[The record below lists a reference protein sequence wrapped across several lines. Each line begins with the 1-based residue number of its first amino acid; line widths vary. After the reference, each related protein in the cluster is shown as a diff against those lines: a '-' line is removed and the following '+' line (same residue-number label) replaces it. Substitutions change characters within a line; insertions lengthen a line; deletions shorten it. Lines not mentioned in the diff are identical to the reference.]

1 MSGFKHK
8 LGILRKLKK
17 LYQLTVS
24 LREFLRY
31 YSRPGAARY
40 CRGVFLGMDTWVAF
54 MMCNANSFK
63 SLMAGSALLLLVAP
77 AVQAAEQLPDAP
89 AIDARAFILMDYASG
104 KVLTEGNADEK
115 LDPASLTKIMT
126 SYVVGQALKANK
138 IKLTDMVTIGRD
150 AWATGNPA
158 LRGSSVMFLKPGEQ
172 VSVENLNKGV
182 IIQSGNDASIAIADY
197 VAGSQDSFVSLMNG
211 YAQKIGLTNTTFKTV
226 HGLDAPGQYSTARDM
241 ALLTKAM
248 IHDVPEEYAVH
259 KEKEFTF
266 NNIRQPNR
274 NRLLWSSNLN
284 VDGVKT
290 GTTAGAGYNLVSSAT
305 QGDMRLIAVVLG
317 TKSDRVRFNESEK
330 LLTWGFRF
338 YETVTPIKADAT
350 FISQRVWFGDK
361 SEVNLGAG
369 EAGSVTIPKGQLK
382 NLKASYTLSQPQ
394 LTAPLTK
401 GQVVGTIDF
410 KLNDKT
416 IEQRPLI
423 VMEAVEEGGFFSRM
437 IDFVLMKLHG
447 WFGSWFS

>member
-1 MSGFKHK
+1 MTRNAF
-8 LGILRKLKK
+8 
-17 LYQLTVS
+17 S
-24 LREFLRY
+24 LRGL
-31 YSRPGAARY
+31 
-40 CRGVFLGMDTWVAF
+40 VT
-54 MMCNANSFK
+54 
-63 SLMAGSALLLLVAP
+63 GSALLLLVAP

-89 AIDARAFILMDYASG
+89 SIDARAWILMDYSSG

-126 SYVVGQALKANK
+126 SYVVGQALKAGK
-138 IKLTDMVTIGRD
+138 IKPTDMVTIGKD

-182 IIQSGNDASIAIADY
+182 IIQSGNDASIAIADF
-197 VAGSQDSFVSLMNG
+197 VAGSQDSFVSLMNS

-226 HGLDAPGQYSTARDM
+226 HGLDAPGQFSTARDM

-248 IHDVPEEYAVH
+248 IHDVPEEYAIH

-274 NRLLWSSNLN
+274 NRLLWSSSLN

-290 GTTAGAGYNLVSSAT
+290 GTTAGAGYNLVASAN
-305 QGDMRLIAVVLG
+305 QGEMRLISVVLG
-317 TKSDRVRFNESEK
+317 TKTDRIRFNESEK

-338 YETVTPIKADAT
+338 FETVTPIKPDAT
-350 FISQRVWFGDK
+350 FITQRVWYGDTREAK
-361 SEVNLGAG
+361 LGAG
-369 EAGSVTIPKGQLK
+369 EAGSITIPKGQLK
-382 NLKASYTLSQPQ
+382 NLKASYTLTQPQ

-423 VMEAVEEGGFFSRM
+423 VMEAVEEGGFFNR
-437 IDFVLMKLHG
+437 ILDFVLMKFHE